1 MKVNVWIKSGELRNK
16 FKGERSS
23 DWGATWKRL
32 KCVWS
37 RRKEARVVFCNS
49 VQYRNYCWERIY
61 NNKKNWISVLSNV
74 AHHPVTTTE
83 LNQIGV

>member
-1 MKVNVWIKSGELRNK
+1 MVSFEISLGREKFRLGCDVEKVEMCLEPD
-16 FKGERSS
+16 ERSE
-23 DWGATWKRL
+23 GF
-32 KCVWS
+32 
-37 RRKEARVVFCNS
+37 FCNS

-61 NNKKNWISVLSNV
+61 NNKKNWISMLSNV